1 MATSSPPT
9 TLPRILYID
18 HTAKLGGGEIAL
30 LHLVQH
36 LDRARFVP
44 VVVLGEDGPLR
55 AKLEESGVETHI
67 LALSSDVTET
77 RKDGLGLSTL
87 LRLRDVGAAGKYVLT
102 LRKFI
107 RAQNAAVVHT
117 NSLKSDILGG
127 LAARLAGV
135 PLLWHVR
142 DRIDSD
148 YLPGPVAAVFRRLCR
163 FLPARVVANSHSTLE
178 TITLGATLPRMCVVH
193 DGVLPHPAPLPSAP
207 IFSDPHAPTIG
218 LVGRIA
224 RWKGQHV
231 FLNAASLVHTQFP
244 EAKFQIIGAPLFA
257 EQAYEEEIQEQTRT
271 LGLAGCVEFLGFRT
285 DVPALIDRLD
295 ILAHAS
301 ISAEPFGLV
310 IAEGMAA
317 GKPVVAT
324 NGGGAREIV
333 ADGETGLLVPMGD
346 AEAMASALLQL
357 LEDPE
362 QARRMGERGRERVA
376 AQFSIER
383 TARGME
389 AVYDGMLWLAK
400 KSQSEGLKTPR

>member
-1 MATSSPPT
+1 MATSRTSAS
-9 TLPRILYID
+9 LPRILYVD

-55 AKLEESGVETHI
+55 AKLEEAGVETHL
-67 LALSSDVTET
+67 LALSSGVTET

-87 LRLRDVGAAGKYVLT
+87 LRLRDVAAAGNYVLA

-107 RAQNAAVVHT
+107 HAQNAAVVHT

-127 LAARLAGV
+127 AAARLAGV

-148 YLPGPVAAVFRRLCR
+148 YLPGPVAAGFRRLCR

-178 TITLGATLPRMCVVH
+178 TLTLGEALPRMSVVH
-193 DGVLPHPAPLPSAP
+193 DGVLPHPALALSKPTVPP
-207 IFSDPHAPTIG
+207 VPTIG

-224 RWKGQHV
+224 RWKGQHI
-231 FLNAASLVHTQFP
+231 FLEAAARVHARFP

-257 EQAYEEEIQEQTRT
+257 EQAYEEEIQAQSRT
-271 LGLAGCVEFLGFRT
+271 LGLADCVEFLGFRT
-285 DVPALIDRLD
+285 DVPQLIDGLD

-301 ISAEPFGLV
+301 ITAEPFGLV

-389 AVYDGMLWLAK
+389 AVYDNIL
-400 KSQSEGLKTPR
+400 QTPRTD

>member
-1 MATSSPPT
+1 M
-9 TLPRILYID
+9 YVD

-55 AKLEESGVETHI
+55 AKLEEAGVETHL

-87 LRLRDVGAAGKYVLT
+87 LRLRDVAAAGNYVLA

-107 RAQNAAVVHT
+107 RAQSAAVVHT

-127 LAARLAGV
+127 AAARLAGV

-148 YLPGPVAAVFRRLCR
+148 YLPGPVAAGFRRLCR

-178 TITLGATLPRMCVVH
+178 TLTLGEALPRMSVVH
-193 DGVLPHPAPLPSAP
+193 DGVLPHPAPALSKPTVP
-207 IFSDPHAPTIG
+207 PAPTIG

-224 RWKGQHV
+224 RWKGQHI
-231 FLNAASLVHTQFP
+231 FLEAAARVHARFP

-257 EQAYEEEIQEQTRT
+257 EQAYEEEIQAQSRT
-271 LGLAGCVEFLGFRT
+271 LGLADCVEFLGFRT
-285 DVPALIDRLD
+285 DVPQLIDGLD

-301 ISAEPFGLV
+301 ITAEPFGLV

-389 AVYDGMLWLAK
+389 AVYDDIL
-400 KSQSEGLKTPR
+400 QTPRTD

>member
-1 MATSSPPT
+1 MATSDAPT
-9 TLPRILYID
+9 TLSRILYID

-36 LDRARFVP
+36 LDRTRFMP

-55 AKLEESGVETHI
+55 AKLEESGVETHL
-67 LALSSDVTET
+67 LALSSSVTET

-87 LRLRDVGAAGKYVLT
+87 LRVRDVGAAGRYMLA
-102 LRKFI
+102 LRAFI
-107 RAQNAAVVHT
+107 RVQNVAVVHT

-127 LAARLAGV
+127 AAARMAGV

-148 YLPGPVAAVFRRLCR
+148 YLPGPVAAMFRRLCR
-163 FLPARVVANSHSTLE
+163 WLPARVVANSYSTLE
-178 TITLGATLPRMCVVH
+178 TITGGQDLPRMRVVH
-193 DGVLPHPAPLPSAP
+193 DGVLPHPAPPLRLPAAP
-207 IFSDPHAPTIG
+207 HTPTIG

-231 FLNAASLVHTQFP
+231 FLNAAAQVHARFP
-244 EAKFQIIGAPLFA
+244 AVRFQIIGAPLFDEQPYEA
-257 EQAYEEEIQEQTRT
+257 EIRALMRELRLE
-271 LGLAGCVEFLGFRT
+271 GCVEFLGFRS
-285 DVPALIDRLD
+285 DVPALIDALD

-346 AEAMASALLQL
+346 AEAMAAALLQL
-357 LEDPE
+357 LEDPK
-362 QARRMGERGRERVA
+362 QAQQMGERGRERIA

-389 AVYDGMLWLAK
+389 AVYDDILQAP
-400 KSQSEGLKTPR
+400 PRG

>member
-1 MATSSPPT
+1 MATSHRVT
-9 TLPRILYID
+9 ALPRILYID

-36 LDRARFVP
+36 LDRTQFMP

-55 AKLEESGVETHI
+55 AKLEESGVETHL
-67 LALSSDVTET
+67 LALSSAVTET
-77 RKDGLGLSTL
+77 RKDGLGVSTL
-87 LRLRDVGAAGKYVLT
+87 LRLRDVAAAGKYVLA
-102 LRKFI
+102 LRSFI

-127 LAARLAGV
+127 AAARLAGV

-163 FLPARVVANSHSTLE
+163 WLPARVVANSHSTLE
-178 TITLGATLPRMCVVH
+178 TITLGESLPRMRVVH
-193 DGVLPHPAPLPSAP
+193 DGVLPHPVPPRPAHSAL
-207 IFSDPHAPTIG
+207 HAPTIG

-231 FLNAASLVHTQFP
+231 FLKAASLVHARFP
-244 EAKFQIIGAPLFA
+244 QARFQIIGAPLFA
-257 EQAYEEEIQEQTRT
+257 EQAYEEEIRALTRE
-271 LGLAGCVEFLGFRT
+271 LGLEGSAEFLGFRT
-285 DVPALIDRLD
+285 DVPALIDGLD

-301 ISAEPFGLV
+301 ITAEPFGLV

-362 QARRMGERGRERVA
+362 EARRMGERGRERIA

-389 AVYDGMLWLAK
+389 AVYADIL
-400 KSQSEGLKTPR
+400 QTPRKG

>member
-1 MATSSPPT
+1 MIT
-9 TLPRILYID
+9 RILYAD

-36 LDRARFVP
+36 LDRTRFQP

-55 AKLEESGVETHI
+55 AKLEEAGVETH
-67 LALSSDVTET
+67 LLLLSSGVTET
-77 RKDGLGLSTL
+77 RKDTLGLATL
-87 LRLRDVGAAGKYVLT
+87 LRMGDVARSGRYVLA
-102 LRKFI
+102 LRAFI
-107 RAQNAAVVHT
+107 RAQNVGVVHT

-127 LAARLAGV
+127 AAARLAGV

-148 YLPGPVAAVFRRLCR
+148 YLPGPVARVFRWLCR
-163 FLPARVVANSHSTLE
+163 WLPARVVANSHSTLE
-178 TITLGATLPRMCVVH
+178 TLTQGQDLPRMGVVH
-193 DGVLPHPAPLPSAP
+193 DGVLPHPAPAQARTHAL
-207 IFSDPHAPTIG
+207 HAPTIG

-224 RWKGQHV
+224 RWKGQHI
-231 FLNAASLVHTQFP
+231 FLEAAARVHAKFP
-244 EAKFQIIGAPLFA
+244 EARFQIIGAPLFA
-257 EQAYEEEIQEQTRT
+257 EQAYEEEIQAQART
-271 LGLAGCVEFLGFRT
+271 LGLEKCVEFLGFRT
-285 DVPALIDRLD
+285 DVPALIDGLD

-301 ISAEPFGLV
+301 ITAEPFGLV

-346 AEAMASALLQL
+346 AEAMGAALLQL

-362 QARRMGERGRERVA
+362 EARRMGQCGQQRVA

-389 AVYDGMLWLAK
+389 AVYTEML
-400 KSQSEGLKTPR
+400 SR

>member
-1 MATSSPPT
+1 MATSGT
-9 TLPRILYID
+9 FTALPRILYID

-36 LDRARFVP
+36 LDRTRFVP
-44 VVVLGEDGPLR
+44 VVALGEDGPLR

-67 LALSSDVTET
+67 LALSSSVTET

-102 LRKFI
+102 LKKFI
-107 RAQNAAVVHT
+107 RAQNVAVVHT

-127 LAARLAGV
+127 TAARLAGV

-148 YLPGPVAAVFRRLCR
+148 YLPGPVAAAFRRMCR
-163 FLPARVVANSHSTLE
+163 LLPARVVANSYSTLE
-178 TITLGATLPRMCVVH
+178 TITLGQSLPRMCVVH
-193 DGVLPHPAPLPSAP
+193 DGVLPHPAPPRSAL
-207 IFSDPHAPTIG
+207 SAPHAPTIG

-231 FLNAASLVHTQFP
+231 FLNAAALVHARFP
-244 EAKFQIIGAPLFA
+244 EARFQIIGAPLFA
-257 EQAYEEEIQEQTRT
+257 EQAYEEEIQALTRT
-271 LGLAGCVEFLGFRT
+271 LGLEGCVEFLGFRT
-285 DVPALIDRLD
+285 DVPALIDGLD

-301 ISAEPFGLV
+301 ITAEPFGLV

-362 QARRMGERGRERVA
+362 EARRMGERGRERIA

-389 AVYDGMLWLAK
+389 AVYDDILQA
-400 KSQSEGLKTPR
+400 PRTR

>member
-1 MATSSPPT
+1 MATSPT
-9 TLPRILYID
+9 PAALPRILPRILYID

-36 LDRARFVP
+36 LDRTRFVP

-55 AKLEESGVETHI
+55 AKLEEFGIETHI
-67 LALSSDVTET
+67 LPLSSEVTET

-87 LRLRDVGAAGKYVLT
+87 LRLRDVAAAGKYALA
-102 LRKFI
+102 LRAFI
-107 RAQNAAVVHT
+107 RAQTAAVVHT

-148 YLPGPVAAVFRRLCR
+148 YLPGPVAAVFRRMCR
-163 FLPARVVANSHSTLE
+163 WLPARVVANSHSTLE
-178 TITLGATLPRMCVVH
+178 TITLGESLPRMGVVH
-193 DGVLPHPAPLPSAP
+193 DGVLLHPLFPHPAPRTSA
-207 IFSDPHAPTIG
+207 PHAPTIG

-231 FLNAASLVHTQFP
+231 FLNAAALVHTQFP
-244 EAKFQIIGAPLFA
+244 EARFQIIGAPLFA
-257 EQAYEEEIQEQTRT
+257 EQAYEEEIQALTRT
-271 LGLAGCVEFLGFRT
+271 LGLEGCVEFLGFRT
-285 DVPALIDRLD
+285 DVAALIDGLT

-301 ISAEPFGLV
+301 ITAEPFGLV

-346 AEAMASALLQL
+346 AEAMAAALGQL

-362 QARRMGERGRERVA
+362 EARRMGERGRERIA

-389 AVYDGMLWLAK
+389 AVYEEMLRPA
-400 KSQSEGLKTPR
+400 GNR